1 MIMMLVIECLL
12 VGAFLFVSHGFT
24 LEAVELVPVEL
35 VPVEFVAIFFSVRLT
50 DQDYFLLTP
59 LLRAALD
66 ESISDR
72 L

>member
-24 LEAVELVPVEL
+24 LEAVEL

-66 ESISDR
+66 ESICDR